1 MAAAKA
7 ELDGLRKP
15 SRPFNPLTIIQIK
28 NAERNLDSRRES
40 QWWSVWHLVQ
50 YYSRLRLCVTASLC
64 VGLVLV
70 GFMVW
75 RLPYDCQDEL
85 CGRSTHP
92 SALPNR
98 LKRNA
103 HWSKTYEDIGKF
115 SGISLLNLKSQDGC
129 GAACIFDLQYQQ
141 FRFPNEL
148 VSCLD

>member
-115 SGISLLNLKSQDGC
+115 SGISLINLKSQDGC
-129 GAACIFDLQYQQ
+129 GAPCIFDLQ
-141 FRFPNEL
+141 
-148 VSCLD
+148 